1 MRHHTAQTIHHTAQ
15 IKLQEQHW
23 GVYRQTRREDT
34 TTMPAEVRAKLQQH
48 FVNEWFWGVYRQA
61 RKEDT
66 ITISAEVRD
75 HPPHCPDLEKF
86 KTNN

>member
-34 TTMPAEVRAKLQQH
+34 TTMPAEVRAKIQHH
-48 FVNEWFWGVYRQA
+48 FVTEWFWGVYGQA
-61 RKEDT
+61 RREDT
-66 ITISAEVRD
+66 ITIS
-75 HPPHCPDLEKF
+75 DLKKF